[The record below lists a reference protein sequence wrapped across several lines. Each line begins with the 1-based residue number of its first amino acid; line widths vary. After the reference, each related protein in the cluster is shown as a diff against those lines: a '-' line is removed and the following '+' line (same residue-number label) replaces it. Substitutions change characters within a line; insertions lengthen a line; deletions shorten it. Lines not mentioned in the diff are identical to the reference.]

1 MSRKKGNTKEKL
13 INSSIDLFAEK
24 WYETLSIVEICRS
37 AEVSNGVFYRYFKDK
52 KEIFEFI
59 LNEFIINFEE
69 ELKKISGNT
78 LEERLKSFFDILIL
92 SGKKYKRS
100 IIIYREGQYRFPV
113 FESKLR
119 NLYICSLEKV
129 FERKINETEY
139 LFIVSGIR
147 FLNIRSIFTEI
158 NYNISE
164 AFELVKNGFFLDEIK
179 NFELIFSEKFVF
191 DEKKSV
197 NSAKEKLL
205 ESGIKLFGDKG
216 YFNVNIHDITN
227 DAGYAVGTFYQNF
240 KSKVEFMSEIIE
252 IIGKNVRKFLRLNSF
267 EDLNRSE
274 KELRGIFCFIKF
286 FNDNLNYYEIV
297 REAEF
302 IVNEKV
308 IEYYNLFEKGYIKN
322 LESIKIKDK
331 KTTANMLMGIS
342 HYLGI
347 EYLFQNK
354 IDDIKTFLKDLS
366 VFFNKGINYK

>member
-354 IDDIKTFLKDLS
+354 IDDLKIFLKDLS

>member
-24 WYETLSIVEICRS
+24 WYETLSIVEICRN

-59 LNEFIINFEE
+59 LNDFITNFEE
-69 ELKKISGNT
+69 ELKNISGNT
-78 LEERLKSFFDILIL
+78 VEERLKSFFDILIL

-100 IIIYREGQYRFPV
+100 IIIYREGQYRFPI

-158 NYNISE
+158 NYNIPE

-179 NFELIFSEKFVF
+179 NFEFIFSEKFVF
-191 DEKKSV
+191 EEKKSV

-267 EDLNRSE
+267 DKLNRTE

-322 LESIKIKDK
+322 LENIKIKDK